1 MTVAPCVVYITEF
14 FEISLFMCISVL
26 VLEARLDEFFN
37 WPPMWESFEIFMMF
51 SSLGDLGEREFM
63 NIGDQ

>member
-1 MTVAPCVVYITEF
+1 M
-14 FEISLFMCISVL
+14 L

-37 WPPMWESFEIFMMF
+37 WPSMWELFEIFVTF

-63 NIGDQ
+63 NIGD